1 MQKFRKKPVVV
12 EAVQYTG
19 SVSST
24 IFIYGLVNK
33 IDIETEDQANKIIAG
48 CERNGG
54 ININTLEGIMLV
66 SKGDWV
72 IKGIKGEFYP
82 CKQDIFDATYEQI

>member
-33 IDIETEDQANKIIAG
+33 TDIKSAEQANKIIAE

-54 ININTLEGIMLV
+54 ININTLEDIMLV

>member
-33 IDIETEDQANKIIAG
+33 IDIETEDQANKIIVE
-48 CERNGG
+48 CERM
-54 ININTLEGIMLV
+54 TE
-66 SKGDWV
+66 
-72 IKGIKGEFYP
+72 
-82 CKQDIFDATYEQI
+82 

>member
-33 IDIETEDQANKIIAG
+33 IDIETEDI
-48 CERNGG
+48 
-54 ININTLEGIMLV
+54 LLV

-72 IKGIKGEFYP
+72 IKGIKGEF
-82 CKQDIFDATYEQI
+82 